1 MSRKGIRPWWYF
13 AAGVVGLL
21 LLAWGVLR
29 WPPENVYIELI
40 GLNLFFASG
49 YSVVYGLTNKRKTAL
64 ALMVLVGGSLVLR
77 RMDILD
83 VLTGILL
90 VIISL
95 LISFIN

>member
-40 GLNLFFASG
+40 GLGLFFASG
-49 YSVVYGLTNKRKTAL
+49 YSVAYGLTKKQKTAL